1 MIGLGTIINGSAIV
15 AGGLLGLVAGRFLKE
30 GIQKIISVAIG
41 LSVVAMSLSGIV
53 SKMLVGLPVKNP
65 ADNSAVNL
73 VSDLASEAAR
83 GAAGV
88 IGDAVSS
95 VTGVGSAASPS
106 VTGAGSSAA
115 TMVSQAI
122 TFTTRGTYVI
132 IFALVLGGI
141 IGELIDI
148 DAKLEKFGEWLKR
161 KSGSEKDATFVNG
174 FVTASLT
181 VCVGAMAVVGSIMD
195 GTKGDYS
202 ILLTKSIMDFVI
214 IIAMTA
220 TNGKGAI
227 FSAIPVV
234 IFQGAITLFSRL
246 LLPVLTDKAMDNLSL
261 VGSVLILCV
270 GVNIIADG
278 KFKIKVAN
286 FLPALIFAV
295 AAAFIPLRLLQN

>member
-1 MIGLGTIINGSAIV
+1 MIGLGTIINGAAILG
-15 AGGLLGLVAGRFLKE
+15 GGLIGLLAGHFLKE
-30 GIQKIISVAIG
+30 SIQKIISVAIG

-53 SKMLVGLPVKNP
+53 SKMLVPVNGEFK
-65 ADNSAVNL
+65 
-73 VSDLASEAAR
+73 
-83 GAAGV
+83 
-88 IGDAVSS
+88 
-95 VTGVGSAASPS
+95 T
-106 VTGAGSSAA
+106 
-115 TMVSQAI
+115 Q
-122 TFTTRGTYVI
+122 GTYVI
-132 IFALVLGGI
+132 IFALVIGGI
-141 IGELIDI
+141 LGELIDI
-148 DAKLEKFGEWLKR
+148 DAKLETFGEWLKR
-161 KSGSEKDATFVNG
+161 KSGSEKDASFVNG

-181 VCVGAMAVVGSIMD
+181 VCIGAMAVVGSIMD

-234 IFQGAITLFSRL
+234 IFQGSITLLARL
-246 LLPVLTDKAMDNLSL
+246 LLPILTDAAMNNLSL

-286 FLPALIFAV
+286 LLPALIFAV
-295 AAAFIPLRLLQN
+295 VAAFIRLG

>member
-1 MIGLGTIINGSAIV
+1 MIGLGTIINGAAIV
-15 AGGLLGLVAGRFLKE
+15 SGGLVGLAAGRFLKE
-30 GIQKIISVAIG
+30 SIQKIISVAIG

-53 SKMLVGLPVKNP
+53 SKMLVGLPVTNP

-73 VSDLASEAAR
+73 VSDLASEATR

-95 VTGVGSAASPS
+95 VTGVGSAA
-106 VTGAGSSAA
+106 A

-122 TFTTRGTYVI
+122 TFTTRGTYLL

-141 IGELIDI
+141 IGEIIDI

-161 KSGSEKDATFVNG
+161 KSGSEKDGTFVNG

-181 VCVGAMAVVGSIMD
+181 VCVGAMAIVGSIMD

-234 IFQGAITLFSRL
+234 ILQGSVTLFSRL
-246 LLPVLTDKAMDNLSL
+246 LLPILTEKAMDNLSL

-295 AAAFIPLRLLQN
+295 AAAFIPLGLLQN

>member
-30 GIQKIISVAIG
+30 SIQKIISVAIG

-53 SKMLVGLPVKNP
+53 SKMLVLIP
-65 ADNSAVNL
+65 AVNP
-73 VSDLASEAAR
+73 DAS
-83 GAAGV
+83 GASQIAGV
-88 IGDAVSS
+88 PLEGLQPTA
-95 VTGVGSAASPS
+95 
-106 VTGAGSSAA
+106 
-115 TMVSQAI
+115 
-122 TFTTRGTYVI
+122 FTTRGTYVI

-181 VCVGAMAVVGSIMD
+181 VCVGAMAVAGSIMD

-295 AAAFIPLRLLQN
+295 AAAFIPLGLLQN